1 MKHLDLGPYTHARG
15 TVQLPGSKSIS
26 NRVLLLAALAHGKTL
41 ITNLLEADDT
51 RVMLEALATL
61 GVDCLRQDQDYVVAG
76 VGGVFPLRKAQLFL
90 GNAGTA
96 VRLLSAAL
104 ALQAGASDRA
114 YEISGVPRMHERPIG
129 DLVDSLR
136 ALGAS
141 IEYAGRDGFPPLLI
155 GPMQKRAETVAGNAD
170 PAASMIQT
178 DPATFIIAPHQQL
191 SVRGDV
197 SSQFLSA
204 VLMALP
210 LLPAAQRKVMIK
222 VDGELISKPY
232 IDLTISLMARFGV
245 QVEREGWQR
254 FTLAAGLSY
263 QAPGHLAIEGDA
275 SSASYFLAA
284 GAIGGGPLRVTGV
297 GAESSQGDIG
307 FANVLTQMGAHVMM
321 GPDWIEVSGATHSSR
336 RLKAID
342 MDFNLI
348 PDAAMTVAVLALF
361 AEGTSTLRN
370 IASWRVKETDRL
382 AAMATELR
390 KLGATVDAG
399 ADFLRITPPATLT
412 AGAEIN
418 TYDDHRM
425 AMCFALVSL
434 AGVPIRINDPNCVAK
449 TFPDYFER
457 FGAVVR

>member
-1 MKHLDLGPYTHARG
+1 
-15 TVQLPGSKSIS
+15 
-26 NRVLLLAALAHGKTL
+26 
-41 ITNLLEADDT
+41 
-51 RVMLEALATL
+51 
-61 GVDCLRQDQDYVVAG
+61 
-76 VGGVFPLRKAQLFL
+76 
-90 GNAGTA
+90 
-96 VRLLSAAL
+96 
-104 ALQAGASDRA
+104 
-114 YEISGVPRMHERPIG
+114 
-129 DLVDSLR
+129 
-136 ALGAS
+136 
-141 IEYAGRDGFPPLLI
+141 
-155 GPMQKRAETVAGNAD
+155 
-170 PAASMIQT
+170 MIKT
-178 DPATFIIAPHQQL
+178 DPATFIIAPYQQL
-191 SVRGDV
+191 SVRGGV

-210 LLPAAQRKVMIK
+210 LLPAAQPKVMIK

-254 FTLAAGLSY
+254 FTLAAGSSY
-263 QAPGHLAIEGDA
+263 QTPGHLAVEGDA

-284 GAIGGGPLRVTGV
+284 GAVGGGPLRVTGV
-297 GAESSQGDIG
+297 GAESRQGDIG
-307 FANVLTQMGAHVMM
+307 FANVLTRMGANVMM
-321 GPDWIEVSGATHSSR
+321 GPDWIEVSGATHR
-336 RLKAID
+336 PCRLKAID

-418 TYDDHRM
+418 TEHAKQHTKLY
-425 AMCFALVSL
+425 
-434 AGVPIRINDPNCVAK
+434 VPVIAIDGPTASGKGTVAQQVAK
-449 TFPDYFER
+449 RLGFDYLDS
-457 FGAVVR
+457 GALYRLLALASVRRQLAVEDVAALTGLARELDVVFRDGYVKLDGANVSDEIRAEAIGNRASEIATHASVRQALIARQRAFRTLPGLVADGRDMDLAQRDARDIQRANAPLKPAEDAKVLDTSSLCADQVTDQILEWFAALSMPMFHAQTNV